1 MTTFST
7 TLQIQE
13 DNGTYRSATPEEIL
27 HAARTTLNRRFRR
40 GKALT
45 SPNHSIEYLQ
55 VQLGHLEHEV
65 FTILWLDNRNQI
77 LEFETL
83 FRGTID
89 GASVY
94 PREVVKSALIRNA
107 AACILAHNHPS
118 GISDPSEADK
128 RITTR
133 LKAALA
139 LVDVRLLDHIIVGET
154 CTSMADLGLI

>member
-1 MTTFST
+1 MTNYTA

-13 DNGTYRSATPEEIL
+13 ANGEYRSATPEEIL
-27 HAARTTLNRRFRR
+27 HAARKTLNRRFRR

-45 SPNHSIEYLQ
+45 SPNHSKEYLQ
-55 VQLGHLEHEV
+55 VQLGPLAHEV
-65 FTILWLDNRNQI
+65 FAILWLDNRHQI

-94 PREVVKSALIRNA
+94 PREVVKAALQHGA

-133 LKAALA
+133 LKAALE
-139 LVDVRLLDHIIVGET
+139 LVDVRLLDHVVIGET
-154 CTSMADLGLI
+154 CTSMAELGLI